1 MKLFNGL
8 FPNKNIKKIFYQIF
22 EEEIKHLRINTPIPT
37 TPLGNRTFYKGSPME
52 IYIRYDFNGSRM
64 LETRISRLN
73 SGYFNG
79 YYTDGDFLKLFVL
92 IDKIKPIFIQLVME
106 INDKNK
112 KPIKL
117 FISKLKQMGIKTQ
130 IKIVDKLM
138 MFN

>member
-8 FPNKNIKKIFYQIF
+8 FPNKNVKKVFYQIL
-22 EEEIKHLRINTPIPT
+22 EEEIKRLRANTPIPT
-37 TPLGNRTFYKGSPME
+37 MPLSNRAFYKGTPME
-52 IYIRYDFNGSRM
+52 IYIRYDFNGSRS
-64 LETRISRLN
+64 LEARISRLK

-92 IDKIKPIFIQLVME
+92 IDKIKPAFIQLTME

-117 FISKLKQMGIKTQ
+117 FISKLKKMGIKTQ
-130 IKIVDKLM
+130 TKIVDKLM

>member
-22 EEEIKHLRINTPIPT
+22 EEEIKYLRIDMPIPT
-37 TPLGNRTFYKGSPME
+37 TPLDNRTFYEGSPME
-52 IYIRYDFNGSRM
+52 IYIRYDFNGGGI

-79 YYTDGDFLKLFVL
+79 YYTSGDLLKLFVL
-92 IDKIKPIFIQLVME
+92 IDKIKPAFIQLTME

-117 FISKLKQMGIKTQ
+117 FISKLKKMGIKTQ
-130 IKIVDKLM
+130 TKIVDKLM